1 MATTYYKQFEVMR
14 FTSAGVLTP
23 VASTTLTAYN
33 ETAASS
39 LGTVSV
45 DANGIVASGTF
56 TATVGDIVRFTHGSY
71 SGKFRLRLAA
81 TKAAAYTDTE
91 YRSST
96 FVVENARTARTAVEV
111 DIYGLD
117 KNNPD
122 TGKFYIGTGKVGDT
136 GLEFSYQSTLDQ
148 DIDLY
153 AVPKLTKGLI
163 TQADF
168 DPDNVEAVVVTGTGG
183 GASVTD
189 ATTTEVLT
197 GTDTSKVVTPDSLAA
212 LWEQGSNVASATTVS
227 LGEGGYF
234 NITGTTTITDID
246 FATDKAGR
254 RAWLKFAGALTL
266 THNAS
271 TLILPTGANIV
282 TVAGDTAEFISEG
295 TDVVRC
301 VSYTRASGAALAA
314 DVLGASSSTDNAIV
328 RFDGTSGK
336 LIQNSAVTITDTT
349 GVIAGTQGVNI
360 AGSSSG
366 AVNLRVPAAAGSNT
380 LTLPAG
386 TTDFSS
392 TGGSTQFVKQNSA
405 GGAFTVSSIGGADLT
420 TNLKTFYLQTYGHN
434 NSGLASAITAIS
446 TTRSKLVITEDVTV
460 SSTQSIPATC
470 VLSVE
475 NNAKITISGSAT
487 LTIGKFSPPEGNVQC
502 FTGVS
507 AANHILFSA
516 GALPNDTANIAWFGV
531 SGDDMTYPVTDICSS
546 LTTNGGGCMFA
557 PVGNWKVNDITL
569 PTYYTKIRGEAMGGD
584 TGGARFIPKDSSTSY
599 LFRVRNDFRDISLEY
614 LTLSVGTNT
623 TTNAFNIDVD
633 TGSSGFGI
641 DFDHVTFHG
650 SGSSSYPLLN
660 TITDSGAAEFVR
672 ASVTNCQFI
681 VPNGSKGVYVDSI
694 NTQMPIT
701 QSSFVIGSGSSI
713 GIDYYRN
720 LYPSVKD
727 CDFRGTGGSYSTSS
741 VGTGTFTV
749 SSGSTLITGNFTRA
763 MLGQP
768 ITGTGIS
775 GGTYI
780 SQIYTSTTAKLSAN
794 ASSNNTGTYTYYKYQ
809 ENSSR
814 SGTCIQVGDI
824 GAAFIQGCQEEGF
837 NYFVNVIGVGTD
849 RPTTLISNKIQDRVK
864 VEGTASLYLLANFRH
879 SNSLVDT
886 SGSTSQIISTDYV
899 SPNIPESLS
908 VTLVEA
914 NDWSQLRAGSSYF
927 KQNTGDRTGIYQ
939 QDFPYFTRILEES
952 ASELTRPLLDVATTY
967 ESSGVTGQILQRW
980 GLNDAVSKTQQ
991 YGLTLNRSDPATDAG
1006 YWIWKT
1012 TQAHPYNGELRNFVA
1027 GYGTSVKADVTQTT
1041 SRTTSV
1047 SANGATGI
1055 ITLYT
1060 YASTKLQPGESITF
1074 TFNNTYIKNGCGF
1087 DVQVIDGAVGTK
1099 TEAKCLDWGGNAATI
1114 TVHNGHLTTE
1124 ESGSAI
1130 KVKYR
1135 VWADGGQAGITP

>member
-1 MATTYYKQFEVMR
+1 MATCYYKQFDVVR
-14 FTSAGVLTP
+14 YTSSGVLTP
-23 VASTTLTAYN
+23 LVSTTLTAYN
-33 ETAASS
+33 ETAATS

-71 SGKFRLRLAA
+71 SGKFRLKLCA
-81 TKAAAYTDTE
+81 TKSQAYDELE
-91 YRSST
+91 YRSGT
-96 FVVENARTARTAVEV
+96 FVVENARTARTAVAV

-122 TGKFYIGTGKVGDT
+122 TGKFYIGTGNVGDT
-136 GLEFSYQSTLDQ
+136 GLEFPYQSTIDQ
-148 DIDLY
+148 AIDLY
-153 AVPKLTKGLI
+153 AVPRLTKGLL

-168 DPDNVEAVVVTGTGG
+168 DVDNVEAVVVVGTGG
-183 GASVTD
+183 GS
-189 ATTTEVLT
+189 
-197 GTDTSKVVTPDSLAA
+197 G
-212 LWEQGSNVASATTVS
+212 
-227 LGEGGYF
+227 
-234 NITGTTTITDID
+234 
-246 FATDKAGR
+246 
-254 RAWLKFAGALTL
+254 GALTDGDKGDI
-266 THNAS
+266 TVSGTGTVFTIDNGAVTNAK
-271 TLILPTGANIV
+271 V
-282 TVAGDTAEFISEG
+282 
-295 TDVVRC
+295 
-301 VSYTRASGAALAA
+301 ASGIDA
-314 DVLGASSSTDNAIV
+314 VKIGGGAVSNTEFGYLDGVTSAIQTQIDGKVTGPGSATDNAIV
-328 RFDGTSGK
+328 RFDATTGK
-336 LIQNSAVTITDTT
+336 LVQNSAVTIADTT
-349 GVIAGTQGVNI
+349 GIIAGTQGVNI
-360 AGSSSG
+360 AGSTSG
-366 AVNLRVPAAAGSNT
+366 AVNLRVPATAGSNT

-392 TGGSTQFVKQNSA
+392 TGGSTQFVRQNSS

-446 TTRSKLVITEDVTV
+446 TTRSKLIVTEDVTI

-470 VLSVE
+470 VLSIE

-487 LTIGKFSPPEGNVQC
+487 LTIGKFEDPGNVQC

-507 AANHILFSA
+507 SANHILFAA
-516 GALPNDTANIAWFGV
+516 GALPNDTANVGWFGV
-531 SGDDMTYPVTDICSS
+531 SGDDVTYPMTDICTS
-546 LTTNGGGCMFA
+546 LTTNGGGGIFV

-569 PTYYTKIRGEAMGGD
+569 PTYYTRIRGEAMGGD
-584 TGGARFIPKDSSTSY
+584 TGGARFIPKDSGTSY
-599 LFRVRNDFRDISLEY
+599 LFRVRNDFRDISVEY
-614 LTLSVGTNT
+614 CTLSVGTNT

-672 ASVTNCQFI
+672 GSVTNCQFI

-694 NTQMPIT
+694 NTQMPIK
-701 QSSFVIGSGSSI
+701 QCSFVIGSGSSI

-727 CDFRGTGGSYSTSS
+727 CDFRGQGGSYSTTSVSS
-741 VGTGTFTV
+741 GTFTV
-749 SSGSTLITGNFTRA
+749 NAGSTLITGTFTRS

-768 ITGTGIS
+768 ITGTGLS

-780 SQIYTSTTAKLSAN
+780 SQIYTSTTAKLSA
-794 ASSNNTGTYTYYKYQ
+794 ASSSNNTGTYTWYKYV

-864 VEGTASLYLLANFRH
+864 VEGTASLHLLANFRH

-914 NDWSQLRAGSSYF
+914 NDWSQLRAGSSF
-927 KQNTGDRTGIYQ
+927 FRQNTGVQTGLFQ
-939 QDFPYFTRILEES
+939 QDLPYFTRIMDES
-952 ASELTRPLLDVATTY
+952 AAALTRPLLDVATTY

-1027 GYGTSVKADVTQTT
+1027 GYGSDVHAAVTQTT
-1041 SRTTSV
+1041 SRTTAV
-1047 SANGATGI
+1047 TCNAATGV
-1055 ITLYT
+1055 ITCYT
-1060 YASTKLQPGESITF
+1060 YAVTKLQPGESITF
-1074 TFNNTYIKNGCGF
+1074 TLNNTYIKNGCHF

-1124 ESGSAI
+1124 ETSTAL
-1130 KVKYR
+1130 KLKFR
-1135 VWADGGQAGITP
+1135 VWADGGQAGRTP